1 MRIAIIFIATLVA
14 ASLFGACSKD
24 ADSARNDALQ
34 RYANETITPGVGLGD
49 VRLGKTT
56 LKWVTENFGEGRM
69 STIFG
74 EQTAIEL
81 TFLDG
86 QAAFL
91 FIVSGACEKDADTP
105 RGTMKPTRDVVG
117 FVKMNP
123 SCGDLPLSS
132 LSVAVDPKDPARSFF
147 KGATAQ
153 GVRLGSPIGETS
165 KHGPP
170 ISRAGQLVVAESA
183 ENSERIEFAGGIYF
197 YYDGG
202 KGPTGDEIRSGLP
215 MSPERLREIESSRSE
230 AAKNRIVE
238 RITIFVPE

>member
-24 ADSARNDALQ
+24 ADSARNEALQ

-91 FIVSGACEKDADTP
+91 FVVSGACEKETNSP
-105 RGTMKPTRDVVG
+105 RGKLKLTRDISG
-117 FVKMNP
+117 FILQNP
-123 SCGDLPLSS
+123 SCGDLLLSS
-132 LSVAVDPKDPARSFF
+132 LSVAMDSNDPAHSFF
-147 KGATAQ
+147 KGATNA
-153 GVRLGSPIGETS
+153 GVRLGSPVSETS
-165 KHGPP
+165 KHGPA
-170 ISRAGQLVVAESA
+170 INRAGQLVVGESA
-183 ENSERIEFAGGIYF
+183 ENFERIEHTGGIYF